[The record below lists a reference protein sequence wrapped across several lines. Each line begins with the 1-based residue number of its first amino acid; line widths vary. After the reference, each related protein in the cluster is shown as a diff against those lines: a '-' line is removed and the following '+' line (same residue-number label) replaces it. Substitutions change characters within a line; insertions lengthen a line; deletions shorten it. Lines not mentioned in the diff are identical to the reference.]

1 MTPCGIHEY
10 DRPTKR
16 CRICE
21 RFAKMLRAEP
31 AITPTLT
38 EAQKAAR
45 RKQSTK
51 TREANFEAMRIVVPG
66 YVKRGP
72 LPKAKP

>member
-10 DRPTKR
+10 ARTVKR

-21 RFAKMLRAEP
+21 RFLAMLRAEP
-31 AITPTLT
+31 AVTPTLT
-38 EAQKAAR
+38 EAQKASR

-51 TREANFEAMRIVVPG
+51 TREANLERTRIVIPQ
-66 YVKRGP
+66 YFKKGP
-72 LPKAKP
+72 RNA

>member
-10 DRPTKR
+10 ARRVTR

-21 RFAKMLRAEP
+21 RFIKMLRAEP
-31 AITPTLT
+31 PITPTLT
-38 EAQKAAR
+38 EAQKASR

-51 TREANFEAMRIVVPG
+51 TREANLESMRIMIPQ
-66 YVKRGP
+66 YARRGP
-72 LPKAKP
+72 RETVKA